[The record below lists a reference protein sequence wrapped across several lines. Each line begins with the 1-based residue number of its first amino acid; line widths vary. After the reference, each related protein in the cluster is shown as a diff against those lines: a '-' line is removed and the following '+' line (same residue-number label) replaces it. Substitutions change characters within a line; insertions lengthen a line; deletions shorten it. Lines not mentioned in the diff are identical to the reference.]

1 MRDVHSKIL
10 ILLAVQDS
18 SIGDL
23 VSPSVRE
30 SVITMTSMTTV
41 TTMITLTT
49 MTTMTTMTFWPL
61 EFCSQTKMSP
71 GLAL

>member
-1 MRDVHSKIL
+1 MPAYAKYDVYIL
-10 ILLAVQDS
+10 QLLFLAVQDS

-30 SVITMTSMTTV
+30 SVTTMTSMTAV
-41 TTMITLTT
+41 TTMI
-49 MTTMTTMTFWPL
+49 TMTTMTFWPM
-61 EFCSQTKMSP
+61 EFCSQAKMSP